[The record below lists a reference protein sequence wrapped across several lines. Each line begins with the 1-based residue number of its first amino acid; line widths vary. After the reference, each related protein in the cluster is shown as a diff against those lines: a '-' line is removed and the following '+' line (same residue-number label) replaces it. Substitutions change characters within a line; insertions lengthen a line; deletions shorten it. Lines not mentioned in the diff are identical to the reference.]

1 MNENPFN
8 RRDFL
13 RGATLSS
20 IGMAISGTELSA
32 HAQATSAGQAKPNP
46 AALDDELKGRPVR
59 VAVIGLGNR
68 GKEILAALS
77 KMTDKFAPVAS
88 ICDTFAAPLFVKKA
102 QALAPA
108 AKFTQNYKEVLDDK
122 TIEAVFIAT
131 PTHKHKQIALDAIQ
145 AGKHVFLE
153 APIAHTVEDAKAIAQ
168 AAKSANTV
176 FQPGLQ
182 VRCNPQA
189 LHVKNFV
196 ESGALG
202 KLAGGR
208 AQYHERKASGGRIG
222 WPTPERE
229 AELNWRLSKESCNGL
244 VGEVGIHQIDTAS
257 WYLKAL
263 PVAVSGFAS
272 VVEFNDGRT
281 TPDTVQ
287 LVVEY
292 PRNFRYAYDA
302 TVTSSYEGQYELFVG
317 SVSSIM
323 LRDLRAWQFQEGDAD
338 LVGWQVFARKDPYKI
353 GAPETGTGLAIGT
366 GIALVANATKQLA
379 LGLEPGKVGT
389 DVSKSAL
396 YQSCRVFL
404 NSVRA
409 GKASFAREPTK
420 DHPTPALAPGALEG
434 YQATVVAIKS
444 AEAAATNSRIVFE
457 KDWFTL

>member
-1 MNENPFN
+1 MKDNPLN

-20 IGMAISGTELSA
+20 IGLAFGGQELSA
-32 HAQATSAGQAKPNP
+32 HAQGSSAGQAKPGP
-46 AALDDELKGRPVR
+46 AGLDDEVTGRPVR
-59 VAVIGLGNR
+59 VAVIGLGSR
-68 GKEILAALS
+68 GKEILASLA
-77 KMTDKFAPVAS
+77 KMTDKFAPVAV
-88 ICDTFAAPLFVKKA
+88 ICDTFDKPLFVKKSTD
-102 QALAPA
+102 LAPNA
-108 AKFTQNYKEVLDDK
+108 TFVTDYKKVLDDK

-145 AGKHVFLE
+145 TGKHVFLE
-153 APIAHTVEDAKAIAQ
+153 APLAHTVEDAKAIAQ

-189 LHVKNFV
+189 LHVRNFV

-202 KLAGGR
+202 KLASGR
-208 AQYHERKASGGRIG
+208 AQHHERKTNGGRIG

-229 AELNWRLSKESCNGL
+229 AELNWRLSKESSNGL

-257 WYLKAL
+257 WYLKSL
-263 PVAVSGFAS
+263 PVAVSGFGS

-287 LVVEY
+287 LIVEY

-302 TVTSSYEGQYELFVG
+302 TVTNGFDGTYELFLG
-317 SVSSIM
+317 SESAVI
-323 LRDLRAWQFQEGDAD
+323 LRDLRGWMFREGDAP
-338 LVGWQVFARKDPYKI
+338 LLGWEVFARKDPLKV
-353 GAPETGTGLAIGT
+353 GAPENGTGLAIGT

-409 GKASFAREPTK
+409 GKSTPAREPTK
-420 DHPTPALAPGALEG
+420 DHPSPALAPGALEG
-434 YQATVVAIKS
+434 YQATVVAIKA
-444 AEAAATNSRIVFE
+444 AEAAANNTRIVFE
-457 KDWFTL
+457 KEWFTL